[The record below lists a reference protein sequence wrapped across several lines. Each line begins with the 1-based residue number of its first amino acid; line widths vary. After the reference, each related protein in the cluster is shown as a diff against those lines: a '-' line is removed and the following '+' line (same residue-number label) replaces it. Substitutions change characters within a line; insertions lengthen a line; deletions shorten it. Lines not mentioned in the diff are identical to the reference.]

1 MAPQRRLSAHLH
13 DMPAQSRRSGYKGGM
28 KSIDTLTP
36 CPCGNPAGYAQCC
49 GPLHEGATAATAVQL
64 MRSRYSAYVL
74 KREDY
79 LLASWHLE
87 TRPASL
93 RLAAQQPPPTWLG
106 LEIRQHQQS
115 DDDHATV
122 EFVAR
127 YRLGGGRAQRQHET
141 SRFVREAGRWYYF
154 DGELGS

>member
-1 MAPQRRLSAHLH
+1 MAPQRHLSPHLH

-36 CPCGNPAGYAQCC
+36 CPCGNPTGYAQCC
-49 GPLHEGATAATAVQL
+49 GPLHKGTAAATAAQL

-79 LLASWHLE
+79 LLASWHPD

-141 SRFVREAGRWYYF
+141 SRFVREAGRWYYL

>member
-1 MAPQRRLSAHLH
+1 
-13 DMPAQSRRSGYKGGM
+13 M

-36 CPCGNPAGYAQCC
+36 CPCGNPAGYSQCC
-49 GPLHEGATAATAVQL
+49 GPLHDGAIAATPEQL

-79 LLASWHLE
+79 LLASWHADS
-87 TRPASL
+87 RPASL

-106 LEIRQHQQS
+106 LEVRRQQTV
-115 DDDHATV
+115 DDSHAIV

-141 SRFVREAGRWYYF
+141 SRFVRVDDRWYYL
-154 DGELGS
+154 DGELKS

>member
-1 MAPQRRLSAHLH
+1 
-13 DMPAQSRRSGYKGGM
+13 M

-36 CPCGNPAGYAQCC
+36 CPCGNPVGYTECC
-49 GPLHEGATAATAVQL
+49 GPLHDGATVAASAEQL

-74 KREDY
+74 RREDY
-79 LLASWHLE
+79 LLASWHAD

-93 RLAAQQPPPTWLG
+93 RLAAQQPAPSWLG
-106 LEIRQHQQS
+106 LEIRRHETV

-141 SRFVREAGRWYYF
+141 SRFVREYGCWYYL
-154 DGELGS
+154 DGELKN